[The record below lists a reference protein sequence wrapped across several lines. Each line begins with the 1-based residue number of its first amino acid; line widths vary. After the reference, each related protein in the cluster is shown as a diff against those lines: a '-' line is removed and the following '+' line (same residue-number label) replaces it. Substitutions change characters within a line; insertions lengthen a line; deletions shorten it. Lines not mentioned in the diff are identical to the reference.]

1 MKIED
6 FAEMVKDG
14 VIKRLGEGAHVSVH
28 RVNKNNG
35 VVYTG
40 LEVHRESLNLS
51 PLVYLDIPYENF
63 RCKKTTLPETVDY
76 VVKTAGDKTQ
86 QVDMRLFLNY
96 GSIEGNIVCSLIN
109 TERNAELLEDL
120 AHKEFLDLSV
130 VFQCMLA
137 SDVLGMT
144 YVMIHN
150 VHLKLWGVTVDDL
163 FCAAE
168 KNMSWLMG
176 YELKSMKDVLLE
188 IIESEQPEEA
198 DYDAYMAAIEGCIPI
213 YVLSNRY
220 RINGAACILYP
231 TLLEDICDSLQ
242 GSFYI
247 IPSSVHE
254 VLILPSDNTDDSKK
268 IREMI
273 KEVNDTQIA
282 AEEILSYSLYFYD
295 REENRLHI
303 V

>member
-1 MKIED
+1 MWYVLQTMTGKEEELIR
-6 FAEMVKDG
+6 M
-14 VIKRLGEGAHVSVH
+14 IKRI
-28 RVNKNNG
+28 
-35 VVYTG
+35 
-40 LEVHRESLNLS
+40 LS
-51 PLVYLDIPYENF
+51 PELYTDCFIAYYE
-63 RCKKTTLPETVDY
+63 RVWRK
-76 VVKTAGDKTQ
+76 Q
-86 QVDMRLFLNY
+86 QHSIVHVERLFPGY
-96 GSIEGNIVCSLIN
+96 AFIV
-109 TERNAELLEDL
+109 
-120 AHKEFLDLSV
+120 
-130 VFQCMLA
+130 
-137 SDVLGMT
+137 
-144 YVMIHN
+144 
-150 VHLKLWGVTVDDL
+150 
-163 FCAAE
+163 
-168 KNMSWLMG
+168 
-176 YELKSMKDVLLE
+176 
-188 IIESEQPEEA
+188 SEQPEEV
-198 DYDAYMAAIEGCIPI
+198 DYDAFMAAIEGCIPI

-254 VLILPSDNTDDSKK
+254 VLILPSDNTDDSIK